1 MEKTLENRIG
11 ILEKKVKRLE
21 EIYNWFKAKEEV
33 DLMTD
38 DKILERGRKIAEN
51 YEKNKVMIQI
61 IDNKGKVVKEYE
73 KKGVNNVIPK

>member
-38 DKILERGRKIAEN
+38 DKILEWGRKIAEN
-51 YEKNKVMIQI
+51 YEKNKEMISI
-61 IDNKGKVVKEYE
+61 INREGKVIKEYE
-73 KKGVNNVIPK
+73 KMGGKL